1 MDNQYNQTEVAY
13 ENGPKEVNR
22 KRGMPSGDAQFGKH
36 KMPQDSKPAKKEP
49 VTKNMERHASSM
61 RKGQGRHKE
70 LR

>member
-36 KMPQDSKPAKKEP
+36 KMPQDSKPARQ
-49 VTKNMERHASSM
+49 NMERHVSSM
-61 RKGQGRHKE
+61 HKGQGRHKE